1 MTSRRI
7 SSIQNILFAAA
18 ITALLIASAQSTV
31 AQAPPAPAAKPP
43 APTTPSQLEAQPGT
57 KASYRVKEQLAG
69 LSFPDDAVGT
79 TDQVTGT
86 VVILPNGTVDTA
98 KSKLTIGLQS
108 LKSDQDMRDGYVK
121 GRTLEAD
128 KFPNAEFV
136 PRTITGLPNPLPA
149 ADRATDQTEFKLT
162 GDLTIHGVTKP
173 VTLTGYATMSK
184 DMVAGAAH
192 TDFTFATF
200 NLTKPT
206 LARLLS
212 VDDKIDLELQFKF
225 KRTN

>member
-1 MTSRRI
+1 MNASRI
-7 SSIQNILFAAA
+7 STTVLALTLFSAFQ
-18 ITALLIASAQSTV
+18 TAKAQT
-31 AQAPPAPAAKPP
+31 PPPAAKAP
-43 APTTPSQLEAQPGT
+43 APTTPSVLEAQPGT
-57 KASYRVKEQLAG
+57 KATYRVKEQLAG
-69 LSFPDDAVGT
+69 LSFPDDAVGA

-86 VVILPNGTVDTA
+86 VVVLPNGTIDSA
-98 KSKLTIGLQS
+98 KSKLIINLQS

-121 GRTLEAD
+121 GRTLESD

-136 PRTITGLPNPLPA
+136 PRSITGLPAPLPA
-149 ADRATDQTEFKLT
+149 ADRPTDQTGFTLT
-162 GDLTIHGVTKP
+162 GDLTIHGVTKT
-173 VTLTGYATMSK
+173 VTLLGYATISK
-184 DMVAGAAH
+184 DVVAGAAQ

-212 VDDKIDLELQFKF
+212 VDDKINLELQFRF